1 MTLCILAAGKVTAL
15 AVSGFTLAWT
25 HSVEKTGWEE
35 SWRVTPQGLVAT
47 SARVEG
53 SGAGMEPPAG
63 AVFDGSGYRYVPRL
77 PPQPRLVL
85 ADSGAAGAWR
95 LCAGGEC
102 LDLGGGG
109 AAPVV
114 VEACR

>member
-15 AVSGFTLAWT
+15 AVSAFTLSWT
-25 HSVEKTGWEE
+25 HSVEKTTWQEA
-35 SWRVTPQGLVAT
+35 WRLTPQGFVAE

-63 AVFDGSGYRYVPRL
+63 AVLDGGGYRYTPSL
-77 PPQPRLVL
+77 PPQSRLVL
-85 ADSGAAGAWR
+85 AASGMAGAWR

-102 LDLGGGG
+102 FDLGGSG
-109 AAPVV
+109 AAPIV

>member
-15 AVSGFTLAWT
+15 AVSAFTLSWT
-25 HSVEKTGWEE
+25 HSVEKTAWQEA
-35 SWRVTPQGLVAT
+35 WRLTPQGLVAEW
-47 SARVEG
+47 ARVEG
-53 SGAGMEPPAG
+53 SGAGMEPPSG
-63 AVFDGSGYRYVPRL
+63 AVLDGAGYRYTPNL

-95 LCAGGEC
+95 LCAEGAC
-102 LDLGGGG
+102 IDLGGNG
-109 AAPVV
+109 AEPIV